1 MKNAITCR
9 RGALLG
15 AAVYFGLFGYCLAAH
30 FQFSVMGVV
39 DPELTRVARA
49 YLMGPIVWFEL
60 RVLAAYLAIGLIMG
74 AFAAGAVGGL
84 AALAKRQLRGPLS
97 AALIVGF
104 ILLVHALAFARS
116 MTLYPQLYA
125 EFMYEKG
132 GAWRA
137 LQTLCTDRIGLTPI
151 NAALAALMI
160 MGLMFWVTGAR
171 DRLPAA
177 ARAAGRGRARYAVIA
192 AAAVVAVVAGVRLW
206 PTPMRNHG
214 PNLLILAADSIR
226 PDRLSIS
233 GYPRDTSPALDALA
247 RRGARF
253 DNAYVQ
259 LPRTFPSWVSI
270 LTGQYPWQTGITTM
284 FPPVLARQRPFAAL
298 PRLLAERGYATAVVA
313 DYAGDIFPR
322 IDLGFQHIDAPTF
335 ALPTLAQ
342 IRGLEIHTHVLPYLS
357 NRWGRELFPVLKE
370 FASLGNPAFVAR
382 DVEGRL
388 RTMRGRDRFMM
399 AVFMSCTHFPYS
411 PPWPYYR
418 RYTDTHYSGL
428 SKYNKINRINVAEE
442 VTAADVAQ
450 VNGLFDGAIR
460 ATDDAVAAIL
470 AALKADGL
478 ADNTVVV
485 FLADHGENLYEG
497 DAMQGH
503 GDHLRHPYS
512 LKFPLIIADPRRRD
526 DGKTVTAR
534 VREID
539 LFPTLLE
546 LMGQPAPPADPGLP
560 PGFAARSLVSYL
572 DRPGPDLPVYAET
585 GLWFI
590 HDGPGFFQRQRL
602 HYPDVTV
609 ICGFEEH
616 YHQEIVLKD
625 EWRDFTE
632 IAKDRMLIDAGW
644 KVIYSPLPDGVKWE
658 LYDLNH
664 DPGENHDLA
673 AEQPLELGRLQ
684 YKLIAFLRT
693 RPGWSFE
700 GGYFVP
706 SKEDGR

>member
-15 AAVYFGLFGYCLAAH
+15 AAVYFGLFVYCLAAH

-49 YLMGPIVWFEL
+49 YLMGPILWFEL
-60 RVLAAYLAIGLIMG
+60 KVLLAYLAVGLIMG

-84 AALAKRQLRGPLS
+84 AALAKRRLRGPLS

-104 ILLVHALAFARS
+104 ILLVHVLAFARS

-132 GAWRA
+132 GVWRA
-137 LQTLCTDRIGLTPI
+137 LQLMCTDRIGITPI
-151 NAALAALMI
+151 DAALVAVLI
-160 MGLMFWVTGAR
+160 VGLTLWLVGSR
-171 DRLPAA
+171 DRLRA
-177 ARAAGRGRARYAVIA
+177 AAGRRARYAVIA
-192 AAAVVAVVAGVRLW
+192 AGVVIAVVAGAHFW

-214 PNLLILAADSIR
+214 PNLLILGADSVR
-226 PDRLSIS
+226 PDRLSVN

-253 DNAYVQ
+253 DNAYAQ

-270 LTGQYPWQTGITTM
+270 LTGRYPWQTGITTM
-284 FPPVLARQRPFAAL
+284 FPPVLARQQPFEAL
-298 PRLLAERGYATAVVA
+298 PRLLAEQGFATAAVA
-313 DYAGDIFPR
+313 DYAGDVFPR
-322 IDLGFQHIDAPTF
+322 IDLGFQRIDAPTF

-342 IRGLEIHTHVLPYLS
+342 IRGLEIHTHVLPYLG

-370 FASLGNPAFVAR
+370 FASLGNPRFVAR
-382 DVEGRL
+382 DVTRRL
-388 RTMRGRDRFMM
+388 RAMRGSERFMIT
-399 AVFMSCTHFPYS
+399 VFMSCTHFPYS

-418 RYTDTHYSGL
+418 RYTDPNYRGL

-442 VTAADVAQ
+442 VTAADIAQ

-460 ATDDAVAAIL
+460 ATDDAVAEIL
-470 AALKADGL
+470 AALKKDGL

-503 GDHLRHPYS
+503 GDHLRHPWS
-512 LKFPLIIADPRRRD
+512 LKLPLIISDPRRHD
-526 DGKTVTAR
+526 AGKTIASR

-546 LMGQPAPPADPGLP
+546 LMGQPVPAADPGLP
-560 PGFAARSLVSYL
+560 PGFAARSLVPYL
-572 DRPGPDLPVYAET
+572 DSPGPDLPVYAET

-590 HDGPGFFQRQRL
+590 HDGPGFFQKQRL
-602 HYPDVTV
+602 PYPDVTV
-609 ICGFEEH
+609 ICGFENY

-644 KVIYSPLPDGVKWE
+644 KVIYNPLPDGVKWE
-658 LYDLNH
+658 LYDLAH
-664 DPGENHDLA
+664 DPEENHDVA
-673 AEQPLELGRLQ
+673 AERPDELARMQ
-684 YKLIAFLRT
+684 EKFIAFLRT
-693 RPGWSFE
+693 RPGWTFA
-700 GGYFVP
+700 GGYFLP
-706 SKEDGR
+706 SGKDVR